1 MLLLVLILS
10 CHDYFKGFEQWNK
23 VCKFIVVPHVNF
35 FFFSEAVIKIIG
47 IFFTIKYNI
56 FFVIICEIY

>member
-10 CHDYFKGFEQWNK
+10 CHDYFKGFEEWNK
-23 VCKFIVVPHVNF
+23 VCKFIVVLHVKMF
-35 FFFSEAVIKIIG
+35 FFFEAVIKIIE

-56 FFVIICEIY
+56 FL